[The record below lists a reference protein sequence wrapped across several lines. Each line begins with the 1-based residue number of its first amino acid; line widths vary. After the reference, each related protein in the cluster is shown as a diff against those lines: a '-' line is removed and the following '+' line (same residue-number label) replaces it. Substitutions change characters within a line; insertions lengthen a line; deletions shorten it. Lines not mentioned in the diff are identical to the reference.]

1 MACGWQRDCQFYRRL
16 GAAALLPASL
26 VETMGLI
33 ILHLFSCCYLVRA
46 EMELTGCSVTCFA
59 VGQRMGIFFSYCYG
73 EDRCLWKRGPNSILT
88 EGVGVAAC
96 YHHHV

>member
-59 VGQRMGIFFSYCYG
+59 VGQRIGIFFPTVMEKIVVYG
-73 EDRCLWKRGPNSILT
+73 KEDQIQS
-88 EGVGVAAC
+88 
-96 YHHHV
+96 